1 MRKRSFYY
9 LCLIAMLEILLLA
22 AALLLARYVPAFQ
35 TAQMERPLTY
45 AGLVV
50 LAALAL
56 ALFAAWWLSRRLIR
70 PLEDPA
76 FGGQTYDELSPL
88 LHELELRRSQVR
100 SGAGELERK
109 EADLQM
115 IIQNM
120 SEGLVIMDGTGVII
134 TLNPAAR
141 ELLAA
146 EGDGVGKHLFAL
158 NRDPGLQAAVHM
170 AIGGTS
176 DESRIHIAQRMIHA
190 IANPVIMDSE
200 VKGVVL
206 FLLDVTREYAAE
218 QMRREFSA
226 NVSHELKTPLTAI
239 SGYAEIIQNGMVA
252 PQDVP
257 RFAGSI
263 YQEAQRLI
271 ALVNDIIR
279 LSRLDEGV
287 LDGSKEEIDMM
298 QLARSVA
305 ARLRQKAQSRQVC
318 LEVSGEGF
326 TARGE
331 ESLLEEMLYNLC
343 DNGITYNRPEG
354 KVEVILERS
363 PAGNRVTVRDNGI
376 GIPKEHQSRVFE
388 RFYRVD
394 KSHSKEIGG
403 TGLGLSIV
411 KHVAMIHH
419 LELKLES
426 APGKG
431 TTITLQFP
439 VEEKSGKESDQ
450 E

>member
-9 LCLIAMLEILLLA
+9 LCLIAVLEILLVA
-22 AALLLARYVPAFQ
+22 AALLLAQYVPAFQ
-35 TAQMERPLTY
+35 EVRLERPFAY
-45 AGLVV
+45 ACCVV
-50 LAALAL
+50 LAAAILA
-56 ALFAAWWLSRRLIR
+56 FVAAWWLSRRLIR
-70 PLEDPA
+70 PLEDPDR
-76 FGGQTYDELSPL
+76 GGRTYDELSPL

-115 IIQNM
+115 IVQNM
-120 SEGLVIMDGTGVII
+120 GEGLVVMDAGGVIL

-146 EGDGVGKHLFAL
+146 EAEGGVGKHLFAL

-170 AIGGTS
+170 AMGGTS
-176 DESRIHIAQRMIHA
+176 DEARLHIGNRTIHA
-190 IANPVIMDSE
+190 IANPVVTDSE

-239 SGYAEIIQNGMVA
+239 SGYAEIIQNGIA
-252 PQDVP
+252 EPKDVP

-287 LDGSKEEIDMM
+287 LEGESQEVDML
-298 QLARSVA
+298 QLTRDVA

-318 LEVSGEGF
+318 LEVSGESF
-326 TARGE
+326 TTRGE
-331 ESLLEEMLYNLC
+331 LSLLEEMLYNLC

-354 KVEVILERS
+354 KVQVILEPS
-363 PAGNRVTVRDNGI
+363 PSGNRITVRDNGI

-388 RFYRVD
+388 RLYRVD
-394 KSHSKEIGG
+394 KSHSKETGG

-411 KHVAMIHH
+411 KHVAMLHH
-419 LELKLES
+419 IELKLES
-426 APGKG
+426 VPGEG
-431 TTITLQFP
+431 TAITLQFP
-439 VEEKSGKESDQ
+439 VEKSGKESNQ